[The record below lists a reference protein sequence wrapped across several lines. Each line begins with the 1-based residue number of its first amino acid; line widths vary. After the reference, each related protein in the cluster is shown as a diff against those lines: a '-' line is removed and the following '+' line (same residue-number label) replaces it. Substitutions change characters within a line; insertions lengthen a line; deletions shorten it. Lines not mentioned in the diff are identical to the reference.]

1 MTHTAS
7 AWLTVLLISVALFA
21 GAVVPFQAAS
31 NATLGRVVGHPLLAT
46 FISLS
51 VSLVL
56 TLIALVALKV
66 SLPSLSTLSQVP
78 SWAWLGGVAG
88 VIYLS
93 VALIL
98 TPKLGVLSF
107 MMAVMAGQLMAA
119 MLLDHFGL
127 MGLNVKPV
135 TLWRL
140 VGLVL
145 VFIGMFLPTF
155 MDR

>member
-1 MTHTAS
+1 MTHTS
-7 AWLTVLLISVALFA
+7 YSWLTLLLIGLAMFA

-31 NATLGRVVGHPLLAT
+31 NATLGRMVGHPLMAT
-46 FISLS
+46 FFSLT

-56 TLIALVALKV
+56 TIIALVALRV
-66 SLPSLSTLSQVP
+66 SLPSLATLSQIP

-88 VIYLS
+88 VIYIS

-107 MMAVMAGQLMAA
+107 MMAVMAGQLIAA

-140 VGLVL
+140 VGLVMVL
-145 VFIGMFLPTF
+145 GGMFLPTI

>member
-1 MTHTAS
+1 MTQPPY
-7 AWLTVLLISVALFA
+7 AWITLLLIALAMFA

-31 NATLGRVVGHPLLAT
+31 NATLGRMVGHPLMAT

-56 TLIALVALKV
+56 TIIALMALKV
-66 SLPSLSTLSQVP
+66 SPPSFSTLSQIP

-88 VIYLS
+88 VIYIS

-107 MMAVMAGQLMAA
+107 MMAVMAGQLLAA

-127 MGLNVKPV
+127 MGLSIKPI

-140 VGLVL
+140 AGLALVL
-145 VFIGMFLPTF
+145 IGLFLPTL

>member
-1 MTHTAS
+1 MTHSTTT
-7 AWLTVLLISVALFA
+7 WMILIFITLAMFA

-31 NATLGRVVGHPLLAT
+31 NATLGRMVGHPLMAT

-51 VSLVL
+51 VSLIL
-56 TLIALVALKV
+56 TIVALVAFKV
-66 SLPSLSTLSQVP
+66 HLPSWSTLSQIP

-88 VIYLS
+88 VIYIS

-107 MMAVMAGQLMAA
+107 MMAVMAGQLIAA

-127 MGLNVKPV
+127 MGLNIKPI

-140 VGLVL
+140 AGLALVL
-145 VFIGMFLPTF
+145 IGLFLPTL

>member
-1 MTHTAS
+1 MTHTPY
-7 AWLTVLLISVALFA
+7 AWITLLLIGLAMFA

-31 NATLGRVVGHPLLAT
+31 NATLGRMVGHPLMAT
-46 FISLS
+46 LISLS

-56 TLIALVALKV
+56 TIIALMVLKV
-66 SLPSLSTLSQVP
+66 SLPSFSTLSQIP

-88 VIYLS
+88 VIYIS

-107 MMAVMAGQLMAA
+107 MMAVMAGQLIAA

-140 VGLVL
+140 AGLVL
-145 VFIGMFLPTF
+145 VLIGMFLPTF

>member
-1 MTHTAS
+1 MTQPPY
-7 AWLTVLLISVALFA
+7 AWITLLLIALAMFA

-31 NATLGRVVGHPLLAT
+31 NATLGRMVGHPLMAT

-56 TLIALVALKV
+56 TIIALMALKV
-66 SLPSLSTLSQVP
+66 SLPSFSTLSQIP

-88 VIYLS
+88 VIYIS

-107 MMAVMAGQLMAA
+107 MMAVMAGQLLAA

-127 MGLNVKPV
+127 MGLSIKPI

-140 VGLVL
+140 AGLALVL
-145 VFIGMFLPTF
+145 IGLFLPTL